1 MDRKYFAKG
10 DFLLILCLLC
20 VLFAFYFFT
29 ARQAEEGEKYAEISV
44 DGRLDSVVALSENG
58 LYAPACRPAVQIAVQ
73 DGAIGFVHS
82 DCPDKICIHMGFL
95 STPGQSAV
103 CLPNR
108 VIVRVAAR
116 KEHGLDSTTY

>member
-1 MDRKYFAKG
+1 MQRKFFAKG
-10 DFLLILCLLC
+10 DLLFALCLFC
-20 VLFAFYFFT
+20 VLFAYYFFT
-29 ARQAEEGEKYAEISV
+29 AHQGEEGEKYAEISV
-44 DGRLDSVVALSENG
+44 DGRVDVVVALSGNG
-58 LYAPACRPAVQIAVQ
+58 LYTPTDRPGVQIAVQ

-108 VIVRVAAR
+108 VIVRVAVR
-116 KEHGLDSTTY
+116 KGHSVDSTTY